1 MKKALPGRVRRPAR
15 WIALVGGAL
24 LLQACGREP
33 VSPEAPAIAAE
44 AAPAASAG
52 AGPAPVRISSAP
64 APGTTTAVHDEAM
77 YARYQAALG
86 KLLPMMAVGSLRERY
101 AALLLQPGGAGVW
114 NHHAILQLA
123 MADGGRDPELAS
135 AGLQA
140 CLALEDDCPKEQV
153 LRMTTALADEDAAMQ
168 LLRLGLVPEAGRE
181 PLWQAASTAPR
192 FDDPMQ
198 SRLARLLQATDALPR
213 DAGMDSARTVH
224 AFAIAAATAAPS
236 AQLLNKRCPAA
247 DQVSSQ
253 VLQCRQLA
261 TLMADSPTLIT
272 ALIGIAIMRR
282 QALDP
287 EQVAE
292 WNARYRQLQWVA
304 QATAPWVDVTTGH
317 AQQVARYG
325 EVPTLLRLLRAH
337 GLPIHPP
344 PHWQPGMPTT

>member
-1 MKKALPGRVRRPAR
+1 MKKPLPGRVRSPAR
-15 WIALVGGAL
+15 WIALVAGVL

-33 VSPEAPAIAAE
+33 VSPEVPTIAGE
-44 AAPAASAG
+44 AAPAAAV
-52 AGPAPVRISSAP
+52 PAPARISTAP
-64 APGTTTAVHDEAM
+64 APATTTAVQDEAV

-86 KLLPMMAVGSLRERY
+86 KLLPMMAVGSPRERY
-101 AALLLQPGGAGVW
+101 AALLLQPGGSGW
-114 NHHAILQLA
+114 MDHRAILQLA

-140 CLALEDDCPKEQV
+140 CLALEEDCPKQGV
-153 LRMTTALADEDAAMQ
+153 LRMTAALAVDDAGIQ
-168 LLRLGLVPEAGRE
+168 LLRLALVPEAGRE
-181 PLWQAASTAPR
+181 PLWQAASTASR
-192 FDDPMQ
+192 FEDPMQ
-198 SRLARLLQATDALPR
+198 SRLAKLLQATDALPR
-213 DAGMDSARTVH
+213 DAGMDNARTVH

-236 AQLLNKRCPAA
+236 AQLLHKRCPAA
-247 DQVSSQ
+247 GQVSSQ

-261 TLMADSPTLIT
+261 ALMADSPTLTT
-272 ALIGIAIMRR
+272 ALIGISIMRR

-287 EQVAE
+287 QQVAE

-337 GLPIHPP
+337 GLPTHPP
-344 PHWQPGMPTT
+344 PHWQAGMPTT

>member
-1 MKKALPGRVRRPAR
+1 
-15 WIALVGGAL
+15 
-24 LLQACGREP
+24 
-33 VSPEAPAIAAE
+33 
-44 AAPAASAG
+44 
-52 AGPAPVRISSAP
+52 
-64 APGTTTAVHDEAM
+64 
-77 YARYQAALG
+77 
-86 KLLPMMAVGSLRERY
+86 
-101 AALLLQPGGAGVW
+101 
-114 NHHAILQLA
+114 
-123 MADGGRDPELAS
+123 
-135 AGLQA
+135 
-140 CLALEDDCPKEQV
+140 
-153 LRMTTALADEDAAMQ
+153 
-168 LLRLGLVPEAGRE
+168 
-181 PLWQAASTAPR
+181 
-192 FDDPMQ
+192 MQ
-198 SRLARLLQATDALPR
+198 SRLAWLLQATDALPR

-292 WNARYRQLQWVA
+292 WNARYRQLQWLA

-325 EVPTLLRLLRAH
+325 EVPTLLRLLRVLARR
-337 GLPIHPP
+337 LRRTNNNLADLIFTDV
-344 PHWQPGMPTT
+344 PGRVAKQLLQLAQRFGTQEGGALRVTHDLTQEEIAQLVGASRETVNKALADFAQRGWLRLEGKSVLIADSERLARRAR